1 MSQSNLHA
9 GGARGQSRR
18 AFLALAAA
26 AGAAPQVGFMPGA
39 AAQTPAAPAVNTRGN
54 GRPNIL
60 FVFTDQERYA
70 RQRPP
75 GLSLPGHERLQR
87 TGVTFHNH
95 YCPAVMCTSSR
106 SVLVTGVQTPD
117 NGMYENCD
125 VPWMGSLSRKV
136 PTIGH
141 MLRKAGYYTA
151 YKGKW
156 HLNKEFDT
164 EDPERRFTKDMEAY
178 GFADFYGPGDII
190 GHTHGGYQFDHLIAG
205 SAVTWLRRKGR
216 PLSDGNKPW
225 CLFVS
230 LVNPHDVMYFNT
242 DEPGKPVQ
250 DTGRLM
256 MHAERAPEHE
266 LYRATWDQKLPSNLG
281 EPFDAPGRPKAHAEF
296 HNTWNYV
303 LGHIPNEEARWRR
316 FNDYYVNCTRAV
328 DLQVSS
334 LLSELDNLNLTDRT
348 IVVFTSDHGEMAGA
362 HGLHGKG
369 PFVYEETTHLPF
381 YVVHPDVRGG
391 QDCRALTAHIDVV
404 PTLLSMAGVGPG
416 KSGEVA
422 GRTLP
427 GKDLSSVLGSPG
439 GADIHAARESIL
451 FTYSGLAMNDSDLW
465 RNVDNAKAAG
475 KNPALALV
483 KQGFKPDM
491 QKRGSLRMVYDGRY
505 KFTRYFSPLR
515 RNSPRTLDELYRWND
530 VELFDLQSDPEEMV
544 NLAVDREANRDLILT
559 MNAKLEAAIK
569 AEIGK
574 DDGREMPDIPFIKW
588 TIDRVDL

>member
-1 MSQSNLHA
+1 
-9 GGARGQSRR
+9 
-18 AFLALAAA
+18 
-26 AGAAPQVGFMPGA
+26 
-39 AAQTPAAPAVNTRGN
+39 
-54 GRPNIL
+54 
-60 FVFTDQERYA
+60 
-70 RQRPP
+70 
-75 GLSLPGHERLQR
+75 
-87 TGVTFHNH
+87 
-95 YCPAVMCTSSR
+95 
-106 SVLVTGVQTPD
+106 
-117 NGMYENCD
+117 
-125 VPWMGSLSRKV
+125 
-136 PTIGH
+136 
-141 MLRKAGYYTA
+141 
-151 YKGKW
+151 
-156 HLNKEFDT
+156 
-164 EDPERRFTKDMEAY
+164 
-178 GFADFYGPGDII
+178 
-190 GHTHGGYQFDHLIAG
+190 
-205 SAVTWLRRKGR
+205 
-216 PLSDGNKPW
+216 SDGNKPW

-266 LYRATWDQKLPSNLG
+266 LYRATWDQKLPRNLG